1 MTKTPSLDQYK
12 IPAFQRKRSLSAKA
26 RKKVAPRTALERKI
40 AGVPVVK
47 PKRAVTKT
55 TTRRSVLARGVLGRG
70 VNEVSSYGSSSDTSN
85 YESSSYESPSHTSS
99 YESPSYESPS
109 RYLGSSYGAESSL
122 FGHDSSDDSS
132 ESYGSSAGYG
142 SSASY
147 SSSESSLPDLR
158 EMRLCGKCEGYL
170 EKIQVA
176 IVTVSAPLRI
186 GDRVIFESESGGLFE
201 QNLGEMQINRED
213 VMTAYS
219 GDDIGMKV
227 KAVPKKNGNVYKVL

>member
-26 RKKVAPRTALERKI
+26 RRSAKPVTALERRI
-40 AGVPVVK
+40 AGIPVVK
-47 PKRAVTKT
+47 PKRVVA
-55 TTRRSVLARGVLGRG
+55 RRSIVRRAVSSRAVSSD
-70 VNEVSSYGSSSDTSN
+70 SSYGSSYSSPLVDDIPTYSG
-85 YESSSYESPSHTSS
+85 SSYEAPA
-99 YESPSYESPS
+99 YESPS
-109 RYLGSSYGAESSL
+109 RYLGGSSYGSESSL
-122 FGHDSSDDSS
+122 FGGSADDMDDSVS
-132 ESYGSSAGYG
+132 DSGGSYSRGE
-142 SSASY
+142 SY
-147 SSSESSLPDLR
+147 SSSLNSISGESLPDLR

-176 IVTVSAPLRI
+176 IVTVSAPLRV

-227 KAVPKKNGNVYKVL
+227 KAVPKKNGNVYKVI

>member
-26 RKKVAPRTALERKI
+26 RKKVEPRTALERRI

-47 PKRAVTKT
+47 PKRVISRS
-55 TTRRSVLARGVLGRG
+55 TTRMSVARRIVDD
-70 VNEVSSYGSSSDTSN
+70 VSSCDT
-85 YESSSYESPSHTSS
+85 PT
-99 YESPSYESPS
+99 YESPS

-122 FGHDSSDDSS
+122 FGRDSSDDSS
-132 ESYGSSAGYG
+132 YESRSSYGLSSSSSASSNYGSSV
-142 SSASY
+142 
-147 SSSESSLPDLR
+147 ESLTDLR

-170 EKIQVA
+170 DKIQVA

-186 GDRVIFESESGGLFE
+186 GDRVLFESESGGLFE

-227 KAVPKKNGNVYKVL
+227 KAVPKKNGNVYKVI